1 MNKKRIK
8 MKFDI
13 LRKLIN
19 LAPNNK
25 VARSFLNFIAD
36 DTIEF
41 TKTWGELEKAD
52 KELAVETERLILTLY
67 DNFTLAVSQA
77 LRELEAGLVEGEEEK
92 HG

>member
-1 MNKKRIK
+1 MSKERIK
-8 MKFDI
+8 IKFDI

-36 DTIEF
+36 DMIEF
-41 TKTWGELEKAD
+41 TKTWGELEKMD
-52 KELAVETERLILTLY
+52 EELAAETEGLILTLN

-77 LRELEAGLVEGEEEK
+77 LRELEAELVKGEEEK
-92 HG
+92 T